1 MSPPLRVVILIS
13 GTGTNLQAILDAQ
26 RTEGYTVAGVIS
38 NRPQAAG
45 LARAAQA
52 GVPSCVVDHTRYP
65 DRPAFEAALE
75 AEIVRFAPDLIALAG
90 FMRVLSADFVARFE
104 GRMLN
109 VHPSLLPA
117 YRGLHTHA
125 RVLAAGEHWHG
136 SSIHF
141 VTAELDGGPV
151 VLQGRLPI
159 RPGESEDTLRE
170 RVQGLEHRLYPTAL
184 GWIAGRRLR
193 WQDGPWFD
201 GAPLHEPIQWS
212 EAVDCVS

>member
-1 MSPPLRVVILIS
+1 MSAPLRVVVLIS
-13 GTGTNLQAILDAQ
+13 GTGSNLQAILDAQ
-26 RTEGYTVAGVIS
+26 RREGYTVVGVIS

-45 LARAAQA
+45 LGRAAQA
-52 GVPSCVVDHTRYP
+52 GVPARSVDHSRYA

-75 AEIVRFAPDLIALAG
+75 AEVARFAPDLIALAG
-90 FMRVLSADFVARFE
+90 FMRVLTADFVARFE

-125 RVLAAGEHWHG
+125 RVLAAGETWHG

-159 RPGESEDTLRE
+159 RPGETEDDLRE
-170 RVQGLEHRLYPTAL
+170 RVQGLEHRLYPKVL
-184 GWIAGRRLR
+184 GWIARGRLR

-201 GAPLHEPIQWS
+201 GAPLREPIQWG
-212 EAVDCVS
+212 EAVGCAS